1 VSWRECERVSST
13 HPKVSSTPLPPFR
26 RPPAISEQ
34 SRPVSPGHAAST
46 AAWRETV
53 NGRTCERAEPLTGG
67 AVNERNRGRL
77 ARPWPHAPTMFTPHH
92 VHTPPHPTS
101 EHHRIPCSQR
111 SSPPQGPLHSK
122 PVGTAA
128 RGRHSSHPTIPTS
141 SYSQQRQL
149 ERPPAAAT
157 GRTRRQA
164 RHGHAIFTARHI
176 HSTPWAR
183 QTAHMAS
190 TPVFTPVFT
199 PVPVC
204 GVGPLAPRA
213 RTPAIHRRGPTRK
226 GCERATVGGGGGS
239 TLVHTQGGVNRRLDD
254 LSHAAWARQGAVVHT
269 SSSRGRR
276 SHLLQ

>member
-1 VSWRECERVSST
+1 MSWRECERVSST

-164 RHGHAIFTARHI
+164 RHRHAKLPTWPPHPSSHRSSHPSPSAG
-176 HSTPWAR
+176 S
-183 QTAHMAS
+183 
-190 TPVFTPVFT
+190 
-199 PVPVC
+199 
-204 GVGPLAPRA
+204 GPSPLA
-213 RTPAIHRRGPTRK
+213 RTPSHSQA
-226 GCERATVGGGGGS
+226 RA
-239 TLVHTQGGVNRRLDD
+239 HPEGV
-254 LSHAAWARQGAVVHT
+254 
-269 SSSRGRR
+269 
-276 SHLLQ
+276 